1 MEKITNKN
9 SNKNFKEVNKPN
21 KGMLKTIKV
30 VLITLY
36 VLTVL
41 ALIGVSVYSIVLS
54 NFNNQLMQN
63 VKHDFTKQAEVKIV
77 ENESSVVALS
87 MVNNVISGVEYPQ
100 NVAINCNNLKN
111 DVFIRAK
118 ANVLSSDG
126 DNYLTKLTVN
136 SNWIVGDDGYYYY
149 KNKVIPADN
158 IELCSRV
165 ELPLGF
171 SVENQSKNKHILV
184 VTVETLLDNYDIISN
199 SWINAPSSWL
209 IAISN

>member
-21 KGMLKTIKV
+21 KGMLKTTKV

-126 DNYLTKLTVN
+126 DNYLAKLTVN

-184 VTVETLLDNYDIISN
+184 VTVETLLDNYNVISN

>member
-21 KGMLKTIKV
+21 KGMLKTTKV

-36 VLTVL
+36 ILTVL

-184 VTVETLLDNYDIISN
+184 VTVETLLDNYNVISN